1 METMEKQKVYHVVIR
16 GNDPK
21 LMPLGRC
28 DGQDVPT
35 NYIPEQLSIIQE
47 EVRGTVEEISPEPL
61 SQEYESSWV
70 EVRYIIA
77 IFFHLFWEYFSRPV

>member
-35 NYIPEQLSIIQE
+35 DYIPEQLSVIQE
-47 EVRGTVEEISPEPL
+47 EARGMVEEISPEPG
-61 SQEYESSWV
+61 SQEYQPWLLG
-70 EVRYIIA
+70 RY
-77 IFFHLFWEYFSRPV
+77 FFHLFWD